1 MMPLLTVVCG
11 GLLIVVGVVGYTGQD
26 PNPETGKVSMTAL
39 IPAVVG
45 GLLVVLGIL
54 AFSPS
59 KRKHAMHFA
68 AMVGLVGFLGGFMPL
83 YRQWK
88 NTGSLD
94 VTKPSAVSG
103 ILMIAICAVF
113 VWLCVNSFIRVRRQR
128 MTNSQ

>member
-1 MMPLLTVVCG
+1 MMPLLTVICG
-11 GLLIVVGVVGYTGQD
+11 GLLIVVGIVGYVGQD
-26 PNPETGKVSMTAL
+26 PDAGKVSITAL
-39 IPAVVG
+39 IPAFVG

-88 NTGSLD
+88 NTGGVD
-94 VTKPSAVSG
+94 VTKPSAISG
-103 ILMIAICAVF
+103 ILMILICAVF
-113 VWLCVNSFIRVRRQR
+113 VWMCVNSFIRARRER
-128 MTNSQ
+128 KAA